1 MTVNTAPADDELGR
15 RTISAVT
22 WRLIPFLLLLY
33 IVAWLDRVNVGFA
46 ALQMNDALGFS
57 AAIYGFGAGVFFVG
71 YALCEIPSNLILA
84 RVGARRWIARIM
96 LTWGVLAVAMMFVR
110 TPSSFYVLRFLLGVA
125 EAGFLPGVI
134 YYLSHWFPA
143 EQRARA
149 VSMFMIGIPLAI
161 VVGGPVAGLLL
172 GMSGLLGL
180 AGWQWLFL
188 FEGSPAIVF
197 GVVVWLFLPDS
208 PRDARWLTDEQRA
221 WLTTRIDTEQAI
233 AKTRHSVGLKQAL
246 LHPTVWLLALIM
258 FACQTGSYGLTL
270 WVPQIIKGISGLND
284 LEVGLISALPY
295 LAATIGMVVIGM
307 NSDRTGERFLHIAVP
322 ALLAA
327 IGFAAS
333 AYLVTPVLG
342 MLALT
347 VAAIGDLG
355 SRGPFWALPG
365 RFLASDASAAGIA
378 LINTVG
384 SIGGFVGPYAVG
396 LVKQATGNFTGGL
409 LMLAALMFVASIATL
424 ALRTS
429 PVLAEHRVA
438 PGVSAAPRS
447 AQ

>member
-1 MTVNTAPADDELGR
+1 
-15 RTISAVT
+15 
-22 WRLIPFLLLLY
+22 
-33 IVAWLDRVNVGFA
+33 
-46 ALQMNDALGFS
+46 
-57 AAIYGFGAGVFFVG
+57 
-71 YALCEIPSNLILA
+71 
-84 RVGARRWIARIM
+84 
-96 LTWGVLAVAMMFVR
+96 
-110 TPSSFYVLRFLLGVA
+110 PSSFYVLRFLLGVA

-429 PVLAEHRVA
+429 PVLAEHRVV